1 MNKPPLEPLPIAEQS
16 NFRHELW
23 LIYSQLRDAE
33 NDPVKRLTILERSRQ
48 ELGMVLNEMN
58 RPSTNFLNP
67 TNHQP
72 KSPRSQAANLNCRYR
87 QKDLTPDIKAYALMN
102 LSARKPTALAT
113 FVSMCSVRTRVME
126 SATSTSK
133 SFMSF
138 NGITGAAPGSNL
150 FMMRSSS
157 LCLSTGLCAWHQSI
171 PRTFAA
177 AHFLPLTFGRPH
189 RISIGM
195 MNLPFFGPG
204 LLRPAIQ
211 QLPEFYSDRLRLL
224 TKVRCI
230 VVHLVA

>member
-87 QKDLTPDIKAYALMN
+87 QKDLTPDNQEMKN
-102 LSARKPTALAT
+102 FQTDSCVKWR
-113 FVSMCSVRTRVME
+113 R
-126 SATSTSK
+126 
-133 SFMSF
+133 
-138 NGITGAAPGSNL
+138 
-150 FMMRSSS
+150 
-157 LCLSTGLCAWHQSI
+157 
-171 PRTFAA
+171 
-177 AHFLPLTFGRPH
+177 
-189 RISIGM
+189 
-195 MNLPFFGPG
+195 
-204 LLRPAIQ
+204 
-211 QLPEFYSDRLRLL
+211 
-224 TKVRCI
+224 
-230 VVHLVA
+230 

>member
-87 QKDLTPDIKAYALMN
+87 QKDLTPDRHLE
-102 LSARKPTALAT
+102 L
-113 FVSMCSVRTRVME
+113 VW
-126 SATSTSK
+126 
-133 SFMSF
+133 
-138 NGITGAAPGSNL
+138 
-150 FMMRSSS
+150 SS
-157 LCLSTGLCAWHQSI
+157 LNTISVLAKNLCDKAPCLTV
-171 PRTFAA
+171 
-177 AHFLPLTFGRPH
+177 
-189 RISIGM
+189 
-195 MNLPFFGPG
+195 
-204 LLRPAIQ
+204 
-211 QLPEFYSDRLRLL
+211 LRLPD
-224 TKVRCI
+224 
-230 VVHLVA
+230 

>member
-87 QKDLTPDIKAYALMN
+87 QKDLTPDKWLRE
-102 LSARKPTALAT
+102 LSKIRDLHENVQKRA
-113 FVSMCSVRTRVME
+113 
-126 SATSTSK
+126 
-133 SFMSF
+133 
-138 NGITGAAPGSNL
+138 
-150 FMMRSSS
+150 
-157 LCLSTGLCAWHQSI
+157 
-171 PRTFAA
+171 
-177 AHFLPLTFGRPH
+177 
-189 RISIGM
+189 
-195 MNLPFFGPG
+195 
-204 LLRPAIQ
+204 
-211 QLPEFYSDRLRLL
+211 
-224 TKVRCI
+224 TKVARFYRGEGNY
-230 VVHLVA
+230 

>member
-87 QKDLTPDIKAYALMN
+87 QKDLTPDRT
-102 LSARKPTALAT
+102 ARHAHVYRIQLGKRTA
-113 FVSMCSVRTRVME
+113 
-126 SATSTSK
+126 
-133 SFMSF
+133 
-138 NGITGAAPGSNL
+138 
-150 FMMRSSS
+150 
-157 LCLSTGLCAWHQSI
+157 
-171 PRTFAA
+171 
-177 AHFLPLTFGRPH
+177 RPH
-189 RISIGM
+189 FCSGQIPSHCKGINMR
-195 MNLPFFGPG
+195 
-204 LLRPAIQ
+204 
-211 QLPEFYSDRLRLL
+211 
-224 TKVRCI
+224 RCI
-230 VVHLVA
+230 WMLF

>member
-87 QKDLTPDIKAYALMN
+87 QKDLTPD
-102 LSARKPTALAT
+102 
-113 FVSMCSVRTRVME
+113 
-126 SATSTSK
+126 SK
-133 SFMSF
+133 V
-138 NGITGAAPGSNL
+138 P
-150 FMMRSSS
+150 
-157 LCLSTGLCAWHQSI
+157 C
-171 PRTFAA
+171 P
-177 AHFLPLTFGRPH
+177 
-189 RISIGM
+189 ISIGH
-195 MNLPFFGPG
+195 FDIAFAST
-204 LLRPAIQ
+204 LRSLSIDP
-211 QLPEFYSDRLRLL
+211 LSRY
-224 TKVRCI
+224 
-230 VVHLVA
+230 

>member
-87 QKDLTPDIKAYALMN
+87 QKDLTPDSCTSLTKIAISRPVFLRR
-102 LSARKPTALAT
+102 LSL
-113 FVSMCSVRTRVME
+113 E
-126 SATSTSK
+126 TSK
-133 SFMSF
+133 
-138 NGITGAAPGSNL
+138 P
-150 FMMRSSS
+150 
-157 LCLSTGLCAWHQSI
+157 
-171 PRTFAA
+171 
-177 AHFLPLTFGRPH
+177 
-189 RISIGM
+189 
-195 MNLPFFGPG
+195 
-204 LLRPAIQ
+204 
-211 QLPEFYSDRLRLL
+211 
-224 TKVRCI
+224 
-230 VVHLVA
+230 

>member
-87 QKDLTPDIKAYALMN
+87 QKDLTPDTYFAHEAE
-102 LSARKPTALAT
+102 AT
-113 FVSMCSVRTRVME
+113 
-126 SATSTSK
+126 
-133 SFMSF
+133 
-138 NGITGAAPGSNL
+138 L
-150 FMMRSSS
+150 
-157 LCLSTGLCAWHQSI
+157 
-171 PRTFAA
+171 
-177 AHFLPLTFGRPH
+177 
-189 RISIGM
+189 
-195 MNLPFFGPG
+195 
-204 LLRPAIQ
+204 
-211 QLPEFYSDRLRLL
+211 
-224 TKVRCI
+224 
-230 VVHLVA
+230 

>member
-87 QKDLTPDIKAYALMN
+87 QKDLTPDIKL
-102 LSARKPTALAT
+102 
-113 FVSMCSVRTRVME
+113 
-126 SATSTSK
+126 
-133 SFMSF
+133 
-138 NGITGAAPGSNL
+138 
-150 FMMRSSS
+150 
-157 LCLSTGLCAWHQSI
+157 
-171 PRTFAA
+171 
-177 AHFLPLTFGRPH
+177 
-189 RISIGM
+189 
-195 MNLPFFGPG
+195 
-204 LLRPAIQ
+204 
-211 QLPEFYSDRLRLL
+211 QLPHCLALQQCLL
-224 TKVRCI
+224 
-230 VVHLVA
+230 

>member
-87 QKDLTPDIKAYALMN
+87 QKDLTPDN
-102 LSARKPTALAT
+102 W
-113 FVSMCSVRTRVME
+113 F
-126 SATSTSK
+126 
-133 SFMSF
+133 
-138 NGITGAAPGSNL
+138 PG
-150 FMMRSSS
+150 
-157 LCLSTGLCAWHQSI
+157 
-171 PRTFAA
+171 
-177 AHFLPLTFGRPH
+177 
-189 RISIGM
+189 
-195 MNLPFFGPG
+195 
-204 LLRPAIQ
+204 
-211 QLPEFYSDRLRLL
+211 
-224 TKVRCI
+224 
-230 VVHLVA
+230 